1 MRAVLLFCVALVIA
15 GCDSGKA
22 PTSAPAAP
30 GKPAPVRPAGFK
42 EAAAAFLDEARAG
55 AKLMTQS
62 PTAEQMRNQAEKV
75 AELYA
80 ALPPVP
86 ADVDRTGDVK
96 DKLKRIN
103 SLIDVAAKLVDAAS
117 EAVRAGD
124 AAAAKKVMTV
134 ELPVTAKGVTG
145 FADEVE
151 AKLKR

>member
-1 MRAVLLFCVALVIA
+1 MRPVLLVCVAVLCV

-30 GKPAPVRPAGFK
+30 GKPSAAKPAGFR
-42 EAAAAFLDEARAG
+42 EAAAAYLGESRAG

-62 PTAEQMRNQAEKV
+62 PTADQMKKQADKV

-103 SLIDVAAKLVDAAS
+103 DLMGLSVKFVEVGEEAAQVGNK
-117 EAVRAGD
+117 AG
-124 AAAAKKVMTV
+124 AKQVFTK
-134 ELPVTAKGVTG
+134 ELPATAKGVTG
-145 FADEVE
+145 FVDEVE

>member
-30 GKPAPVRPAGFK
+30 GKPAPVKPAGFR

-62 PTAEQMRNQAEKV
+62 PTAEQMKKQAEKV

-96 DKLKRIN
+96 DKLKRIEQAFP
-103 SLIDVAAKLVDAAS
+103 LGIKY
-117 EAVRAGD
+117 AGIAD
-124 AAAAKKVMTV
+124 DAKKIGEAEVLKQV
-134 ELPVTAKGVTG
+134 YKKELPELARGLLG
-145 FADEVE
+145 FVGEVE
-151 AKLKR
+151 AKLNR